1 MNLLTTLLL
10 VTLADAPQLEI
21 TTLTGKTVTGSLNT
35 ADQSTWVLTGE
46 SGTIE
51 LPAAQVLEARVR
63 VSDDQPEASSPHAVI
78 LRDGSCLSIDQV
90 VIKGD
95 AVQVS
100 SALLGDLA
108 LPRTAL
114 SDVRLAESPSAVD
127 ADWIEMIAKERRQ
140 DMLVVQKEDKL
151 DFVEGVIGD
160 ITAEQISFLLNGQ
173 NVPVPRDRVFGL
185 LFRQA
190 DEDKTRPA
198 GLIET
203 TKGDSLTF
211 KKLTSD
217 GTGLSLTLTSG
228 PEITVPLAATRR
240 IDFSFGK
247 LMWLSALKP
256 RVVKHEWV
264 WIDLYRLSGRVED
277 IYENDGAINSPN
289 PLSLNDQTYSRGVC
303 IRSRTLLRYR
313 LDGDYSRF
321 QALMGIQ
328 DGRPGLVRVEIS
340 LDGQKIFEQTVAAKA
355 DKPVP
360 IDLDVSDKFVLDVL
374 VDYGEA
380 ESDIGDH
387 LVLANARLLR

>member
-21 TTLTGKTVTGSLNT
+21 TTLTGKTVTGTLNS
-35 ADQSTWVLTGE
+35 ADQSTWKLTGE
-46 SGTIE
+46 SGPIE
-51 LPAAQVLEARVR
+51 LPANQVLEARVR
-63 VSDDQPEASSPHAVI
+63 GSDEPPETSAPHEVI
-78 LRDGSCLSIDQV
+78 LRDGSRLKADQV

-95 AVQVS
+95 SVHVTS
-100 SALLGDLA
+100 SLLGDLT
-108 LPRTAL
+108 LPRTKL

-127 ADWIEMIAKERRQ
+127 ADWVELVAKERRQ
-140 DMLVVQKEDKL
+140 DMLVLQKDDKL

-160 ITAEQISFLLNGQ
+160 ISAEQVSFLLNGA

-185 LFRQA
+185 LFRQT
-190 DEDKTRPA
+190 DEAETRPA
-198 GLIET
+198 GLVET
-203 TKGDSLTF
+203 TRGDRLIF
-211 KKLTSD
+211 KQLTSD
-217 GTGLSLTLTSG
+217 GTVVSLTLATG
-228 PEITVPLAATRR
+228 PKTTVPLAAVRD

-247 LMWLSALKP
+247 LTWLSSLKP

-264 WIDLYRLSGRVED
+264 WIDLYRLSGREED

-289 PLSLNDQTYSRGVC
+289 PLSLNEQTFSRGVC
-303 IRSRTLLRYR
+303 VRSRTLLRYR

-321 QALMGIQ
+321 QAMMGIQ

-340 LDGQKIFEQTVAAKA
+340 LDGQKVLEQTVAAKA
-355 DKPVP
+355 DMPVP
-360 IDLDVSDKFVLDVL
+360 VDLDVSDKFVLDIL
-374 VDYGEA
+374 VDYGEP